1 MKDYGIKILEKFR
14 KHVMPKG
21 LYVTNE
27 TMLIPKLAPCHLS
40 DRIAY
45 SSMVNIK

>member
-14 KHVMPKG
+14 KHVMTKG

-27 TMLIPKLAPCHLS
+27 TMLIPKLAPYHIPEE
-40 DRIAY
+40 IARF
-45 SSMVNIK
+45 SK

>member
-27 TMLIPKLAPCHLS
+27 TMIIPKLAPYEHP

-45 SSMVNIK
+45 FPGG